1 MRVIL
6 LQRVENLGREGDVV
20 EVKPGYARNFLLP
33 RKLAIEATP
42 ANMAQVEHLKK
53 KRALR
58 EAKEMEEIQ
67 ALQSRID
74 GLVLEFV
81 RKAGEKGKL
90 YGSVT
95 SSEIAKKISEIL
107 GVDFD
112 RKFIAL
118 EEPIK
123 EVGEQEVKIHLG
135 KGNYAQVK
143 VKVIPEEGEAES

>member
-6 LQRVENLGREGDVV
+6 LQKVESLGKEGDVV

-33 RKLAIEATP
+33 RKLAIESTP
-42 ANMAQVEHLKK
+42 ANMALIEHLKK
-53 KRALR
+53 QRALR

-67 ALQSRID
+67 ALKDRID

-95 SSEIAKKISEIL
+95 SSEIAKKISEVL

-123 EVGEQEVKIHLG
+123 EVGEKEIKIHLG
-135 KGNYAQVK
+135 KGNYAQIK
-143 VKVIPEEGEAES
+143 IRVIPEEGEAES